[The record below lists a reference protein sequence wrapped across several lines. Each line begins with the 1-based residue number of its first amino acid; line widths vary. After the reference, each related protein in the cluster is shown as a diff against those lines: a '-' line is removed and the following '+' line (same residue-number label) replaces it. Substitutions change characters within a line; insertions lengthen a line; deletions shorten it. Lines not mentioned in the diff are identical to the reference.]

1 MGKCG
6 ILWEK
11 MRIVSKEMVLA
22 MEMYELCCST
32 ILFHDLVRGNFA
44 I

>member
-1 MGKCG
+1 MVKCG

-11 MRIVSKEMVLA
+11 MRIVSKEGDLA
-22 MEMYELCCST
+22 MEMYELCCCT
-32 ILFHDLVRGNFA
+32 FLFNDHVRDNFV